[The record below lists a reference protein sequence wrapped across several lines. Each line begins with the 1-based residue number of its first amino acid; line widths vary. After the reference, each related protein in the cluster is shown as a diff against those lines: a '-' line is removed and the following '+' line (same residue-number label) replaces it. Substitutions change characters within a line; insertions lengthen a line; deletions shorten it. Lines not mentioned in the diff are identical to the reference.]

1 MWAKGGVP
9 LRKTCFP
16 AIKTSSNRCVGIDN
30 VHTKRYIYTV
40 IFDWDSNKN
49 SENTEKHEVSFEQ
62 AQEIFFD
69 PLHLSILDERFSY
82 LEERWITMGATENG
96 EVLVVAHLYFVEEPE
111 ERIRII
117 SARRAT
123 PRERRQ
129 YEKIE

>member
-1 MWAKGGVP
+1 M
-9 LRKTCFP
+9 
-16 AIKTSSNRCVGIDN
+16 
-30 VHTKRYIYTV
+30 

-49 SENTEKHEVSFEQ
+49 SENTEKHGISFEQ
-62 AQEIFFD
+62 AKEIFFD

-82 LEERWITMGATENG
+82 FEERWITMGATENG
-96 EVLVVAHLYFVEEPE
+96 KVIVVDHPYFVEEPE

-123 PRERRQ
+123 SKERRQ

>member
-1 MWAKGGVP
+1 M
-9 LRKTCFP
+9 
-16 AIKTSSNRCVGIDN
+16 
-30 VHTKRYIYTV
+30 

-49 SENTEKHEVSFEQ
+49 SENSENTEKHGISFEQ

-82 LEERWITMGATENG
+82 FEERWITMGATENG
-96 EVLVVAHLYFVEEPE
+96 KVIVVAHLYFVEEPE

-123 PRERRQ
+123 SKERRQ

>member
-62 AQEIFFD
+62 AQEFFFD

-96 EVLVVAHLYFVEEPE
+96 EVLGKNTDHFSKTCNSP
-111 ERIRII
+111 
-117 SARRAT
+117 RRET
-123 PRERRQ
+123 
-129 YEKIE
+129 I